1 VNWAGI
7 GEALLLLVAGWA
19 ATRHLPLVG
28 AIALGFAGAAAGSDV
43 GYWLGRRGGR
53 PFIERFGT
61 RLRIRADLLAH
72 AELFIARHGDKAMAA
87 APFVIGMRTWGSML
101 AGMAHMPFRRF
112 QLLSAAGSLAWAA
125 VVGAAGYAAG
135 SHLGLLEAIARTIGV
150 GGLVFLVV
158 IASALLVAQERADRR
173 R

>member
-7 GEALLLLVAGWA
+7 GEALLLVIGAWA
-19 ATRHLPLVG
+19 AMRHLPVAG
-28 AIALGFAGAAAGSDV
+28 AIALGFAGATASSDI

-53 PFIERFGT
+53 PFIERFGA
-61 RLRIRADLLAH
+61 RLRIRPELLAH
-72 AELFIARHGDKAMAA
+72 AELFIARHGDRAMAA

-101 AGMAHMPFRRF
+101 AGMAHMPFGRF
-112 QLLSAAGSLAWAA
+112 QLLTAAGALAWAVA
-125 VVGAAGYAAG
+125 IGAAGYAVG
-135 SHLGLLEAIARTIGV
+135 SNLAFLEAIARTIGV

-158 IASALLVAQERADRR
+158 IASALLVAQERAARR